1 MYYFLKFSSIK
12 LLTIIA
18 IFKIVIAIW
27 AIIPAV
33 LLHGNHLTIFRID
46 VLHNTRITGWKR
58 KIIIDIVYTENFS
71 PLDGHAKQKGSQI
84 PFYHLQGHR
93 TQVNKVGCV
102 SFTYNDFNNIHSKN
116 HRLSEYIFA
125 LSISCLIP
133 ESFSS
138 QKSHLSRFGPFWQ

>member
-1 MYYFLKFSSIK
+1 MFEVWTLRMYYYFLIK
-12 LLTIIA
+12 PLTIIA

-58 KIIIDIVYTENFS
+58 KIVIYIVYTENFS

-84 PFYHLQGHR
+84 PFYHLQGLL
-93 TQVNKVGCV
+93 VSVVLDCV
-102 SFTYNDFNNIHSKN
+102 LLTFK
-116 HRLSEYIFA
+116 LSTKARAPYHKKEPYK
-125 LSISCLIP
+125 LC
-133 ESFSS
+133 
-138 QKSHLSRFGPFWQ
+138 

>member
-1 MYYFLKFSSIK
+1 MNNRIRAAERFKTSLFV
-12 LLTIIA
+12 
-18 IFKIVIAIW
+18 FKIVIAIW

-46 VLHNTRITGWKR
+46 VLHNTQITGWKR
-58 KIIIDIVYTENFS
+58 KIIIYIVYTENFS

-102 SFTYNDFNNIHSKN
+102 SLLTMILTTFFLHD
-116 HRLSEYIFA
+116 
-125 LSISCLIP
+125 
-133 ESFSS
+133 
-138 QKSHLSRFGPFWQ
+138 